1 MINYLALAEYLP
13 VSLTVT
19 AIMALLIGVPYQLQK
34 TICRVETE
42 RDYDV

>member
-13 VSLTVT
+13 TFLTAAVILT
-19 AIMALLIGVPYQLQK
+19 LLIGVPYQLQK